1 MIKRKRP
8 DRTEAL
14 KRRKSL
20 QETVIK
26 VSLPGHLKDSR
37 LYPILQ
43 KWVSIASQTMNRGSL
58 VFNRLLLYCLE
69 NQLQLPDFTDQ
80 TLYYQCFKVGIR
92 TLRKNT
98 GPIQHVWDTYFS
110 AFPTHETLT
119 GDSQMYAYTS
129 KAYMTN
135 FKNSITFCF
144 EVRQKLYIR
153 TWLRQNQL
161 DSSWYHSIRSAVNGW
176 DCQTEPPVEAL
187 DFIQA
192 QRLLLGSPD
201 VSIDLRWI
209 QSNLTT
215 VLYYYYHI
223 LRYLE
228 QIPDSRRFSLAPLH
242 SIGSHAL
249 TIDTT
254 ILFSMLRQSGI
265 LENVTAKEFAA
276 ERESYFKRI
285 FDYQNLS
292 KHQFSFLV
300 QTDGVS
306 IGFHFVHPKQVIDS
320 SSSPD
325 VHRLHENQRLI
336 AIDPGRT
343 NIMFGVERLK
353 DDTLKTYKLTRK
365 EYYFSTGMT
374 RRKRKASKWQEN
386 IQGEEQMFSTVS
398 PKTANGT
405 QWDQFLSHYLLVYQ
419 RLWEEKTGK
428 KWAREKFRVFGLKKK
443 VLDRFFHC
451 MDGPEA
457 PIVLFGASK
466 FNPSGRHELSV
477 PTTGISKACSQR
489 HRTIFVDEFNTT
501 KRCSQC
507 DSVLAPVLKQNE
519 HGSIREIR
527 GLRRCSSNVC
537 AQASFKNRD
546 LNAALNILRCIPGL
560 PRPTHLSRGTIN
572 LRPVT
577 WVLSQAR
584 ASNASVGLSSQLA
597 FIP

>member
-8 DRTEAL
+8 DRSEAL
-14 KRRKSL
+14 KSRKSL

-26 VSLPGHLKDSR
+26 VALSGHLKDIR
-37 LYPILQ
+37 LYPTIQ

-69 NQLQLPDFTDQ
+69 NQIQLPDLNDQ
-80 TLYYQCFKVGIR
+80 TLYNQCFKVGVR
-92 TLRKNT
+92 TLKKNT

-110 AFPTHETLT
+110 AFPTHETMT
-119 GDSQMYAYTS
+119 GDGQMYTYTS

-135 FKNSITFCF
+135 FRNSIKFTF

-161 DSSWYHSIRSAVNGW
+161 DSIWYHPIRCAVNGW

-201 VSIDLRWI
+201 VSIDLLWI

-215 VLYYYYHI
+215 VLNYYYHI
-223 LRYLE
+223 LGYLE
-228 QIPDSRRFSLAPLH
+228 QIPDSKRFSLAPLH

-249 TIDTT
+249 TIDTL
-254 ILFSMLRQSGI
+254 ILYYMLKSTGMLEGI
-265 LENVTAKEFAA
+265 SLKEFTAD
-276 ERESYFKRI
+276 RESYFRSV
-285 FDYQNLS
+285 FDYRKLS
-292 KHQFSFLV
+292 KHQFSCLV

-306 IGFHFVHPKQVIDS
+306 IGFHFVRPKQVSGS
-320 SSSPD
+320 SSSSDD
-325 VHRLHENQRLI
+325 VHLRENQRLI

-343 NIMFGVERLK
+343 NIMFGVERLS

-365 EYYFSTGMT
+365 EYYFSTGMN

-386 IQGEEQMFSTVS
+386 IQAEEQTFSIYS
-398 PKTANGT
+398 PKTANGA
-405 QWDQFLSHYLLVYQ
+405 QWDQFLGHYILVYQ

-443 VLDRFFHC
+443 VLDRFFHT
-451 MDGPEA
+451 MDGSEA
-457 PIVLFGASK
+457 PVVLFGASK

-477 PTTGISKACSQR
+477 PTTRVSKACSQR

-507 DSVLAPVLKQNE
+507 DSVLSPVSKRNE
-519 HGSIREIR
+519 DGLIREIR

-546 LNAALNILRCIPGL
+546 LNAALNILRCLPGL
-560 PRPTHLSRGTIN
+560 QRPTHLSRGTIN
-572 LRPVT
+572 HIPVN
-577 WVLSQAR
+577 WVLS
-584 ASNASVGLSSQLA
+584 
-597 FIP
+597 